1 MDSSLPRSG
10 TRSQF
15 INIYLIYFRLHWVF
29 VAALRLSLVVVI
41 RGYSLAATRGL
52 LIAVVS
58 LVSKHRL

>member
-41 RGYSLAATRGL
+41 GGYSLVAT
-52 LIAVVS
+52 
-58 LVSKHRL
+58 

>member
-15 INIYLIYFRLHWVF
+15 INIYLIYFWLHWVF

-41 RGYSLAATRGL
+41 GGYSLVAT
-52 LIAVVS
+52 
-58 LVSKHRL
+58 